1 KPALRKSAIKRVY
14 DAALAEA
21 GFGVVVVDV
30 VEDKKLG
37 LVAVIGDESGGD
49 MPSDADIT
57 AVLGGFIYP
66 WRI

>member
-1 KPALRKSAIKRVY
+1 M
-14 DAALAEA
+14 
-21 GFGVVVVDV
+21 
-30 VEDKKLG
+30 EDKKLG

-66 WRI
+66 WRG